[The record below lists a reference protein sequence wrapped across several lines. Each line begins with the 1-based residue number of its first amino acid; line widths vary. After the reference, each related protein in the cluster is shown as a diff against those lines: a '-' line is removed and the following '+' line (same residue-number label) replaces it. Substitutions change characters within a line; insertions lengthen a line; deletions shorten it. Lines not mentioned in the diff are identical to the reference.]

1 MQIGEFAKLCGTNIS
16 VLRYYDKI
24 GLLSPAFTDV
34 VTGYRYYAPGQ
45 ERVFRTITLLGEAG
59 FSLKEI
65 GRVLANVG
73 NEEALSA
80 AFAAKQTQIAEMLRA
95 LSEVQIYM
103 KGMNEMEEEEFEF
116 NESLEFPFADDPAAV
131 GKWTVLGLWRS
142 RDDFYLGKQ
151 PDESDYG
158 DKEQVLYFLAGGE
171 KYWVYSWTKG
181 RLLIEEWNGPRWET
195 YTIEEIDGETY
206 MLIDHKSYEYLV
218 SGKTE
223 LVVMKKTDPRAW
235 TRREIART
243 DDTDMPFA
251 DDPAVIGKWKAWNFI
266 RRKED
271 FSAEGDPEGY
281 FYWKSVE
288 FFPGGHVT
296 SVYEDDYIE
305 GDDRQTWTKRY
316 LLRKFN
322 DSACEYEIRTVDG
335 VDYLI
340 VEWKSG
346 DWRFGGYD
354 TNYYIFK
361 REDADA

>member
-45 ERVFRTITLLGEAG
+45 ERVFRTITMLGDAG

-65 GRVLANVG
+65 GHVLANVG

-80 AFAAKQTQIAEMLRA
+80 AFAAKQTEIAAMLRA
-95 LSEVQIYM
+95 LAEVQIYM

-116 NESLEFPFADDPAAV
+116 NESLDFPFVDDPAAV

-142 RDDFYLGKQ
+142 RDEFYLGKE
-151 PDESDYG
+151 PDKSDYG

-181 RLLIEEWNGPRWET
+181 RLLIDEWNGPRWET

-223 LVVMKKTDPRAW
+223 LVVMKKADPHAY

-243 DDTDMPFA
+243 DDTDMPFV
-251 DDPAVIGKWKAWNFI
+251 DDPAVIGRWKAWNFI
-266 RRKED
+266 RRKEN
-271 FSAEGDPEGY
+271 FTTEGDPEGY

-296 SVYEDDYIE
+296 SDYEDDHIE
-305 GDDRQTWTKRY
+305 GDDRQTWTKRF

-335 VDYLI
+335 VDYLL

-354 TNYYIFK
+354 TNYYVFVRDT
-361 REDADA
+361 RE